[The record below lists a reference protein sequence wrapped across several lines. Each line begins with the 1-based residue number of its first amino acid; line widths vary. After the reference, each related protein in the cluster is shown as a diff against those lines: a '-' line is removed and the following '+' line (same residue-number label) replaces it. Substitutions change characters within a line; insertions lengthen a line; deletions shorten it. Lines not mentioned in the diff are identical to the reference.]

1 MILSTADRLRLQEL
15 HQGWQDHAGWC
26 AQCLT
31 IPERSGRVVQLDP
44 WPAHRRLADAI
55 KRQRARGR
63 PARIVY
69 LKPRRVSVSVGCCA
83 ELFQSV
89 PFVGGQHGFIV
100 SYQKD
105 SAEEIFSYITHFQN
119 SYQPY
124 RGLIGLP
131 RLKRKPKDADQTS
144 ENRRRIDWDNGSY
157 IRVAT
162 AKNVKTGRSF
172 DVRHVLLDEFAF
184 YDNAAKLMTSIL
196 PSVPD
201 DAGTTVIVASTA
213 NGVGGPFWDLC
224 QKAQDPAQPSD
235 WLFLFFGWWEHP
247 GYSRAL
253 EVPAAEFQA
262 TLSRNHPLYGDELAE
277 RQNYSLSLEQLNWRR
292 WTIADTCEWSLNRF
306 RQEYPGNAEE
316 AFLASGRPRF
326 SHRLLNRMPVIR
338 EPVTGEV
345 EIEQVGVRRR
355 VVFRASEEG
364 HGSMVMYRRPDA
376 EGEYVIGADPSE
388 GIDVKSGQ
396 SGSQDPDYSVAEVV
410 DARTGEQ
417 VAKLRARIQPAAF
430 GEVLYALGWFYSWA
444 YIVPEAKGAGL
455 GAIEKLLE
463 LQYPLDRLYKRRP
476 EADVAGSTQL
486 QFYGYETTAVNRPQL
501 VSALD
506 NALLD
511 GSIILRDPNT
521 VQECR
526 TFVIKSS
533 GKAEH
538 AEGCHDDEVIAI
550 ALAVIGLRTMP
561 RRKPKVE
568 AQSGRVATKWGR
580 RRLVDED

>member
-1 MILSTADRLRLQEL
+1 MTLTRADKVRLQEL
-15 HQGWQDHAGWC
+15 HAGWKNHVGWC
-26 AQCLT
+26 EQCLT
-31 IPERSGRVVQLDP
+31 IPSRRGPVVPLAP

-55 KRQRARGR
+55 RKQRERGR

-83 ELFQSV
+83 ELFQAV

-100 SYQKD
+100 SHQLD
-105 SAEEIFSYITHFQN
+105 SAQEIFSYVTHFQN
-119 SYQPY
+119 CYQPY

-131 RLKRKPKDADQTS
+131 RLKRKPKDADQIS
-144 ENRRRIDWDNGSY
+144 ESRRLIEWVNGSY

-184 YDNAAKLMTSIL
+184 YNNASALMTSIL

-201 DAGTTVIVASTA
+201 DLDTTVIVASTA
-213 NGVGGPFWDLC
+213 NGVGGPFYDLC
-224 QKAQDPAQPSD
+224 MKARDPGRESGWA
-235 WLFLFFGWWEHP
+235 FVFFGWWEHP
-247 GYSRAL
+247 EYSRPL

-262 TLSRNHPLYGDELAE
+262 TLANKHPLYGDELDE
-277 RQNYSLSLEQLNWRR
+277 RQAYGLSLEQLNWRR
-292 WTIADTCEWSLNRF
+292 SCIATTCEWSLDKF
-306 RQEYPGNAEE
+306 RQEYPGNPEE
-316 AFLASGRPRF
+316 AFVASGRPRF
-326 SHRLLNRMPVIR
+326 SQRLLNRMPVIR
-338 EPVTGEV
+338 EAVTGEI
-345 EIEQVGVRRR
+345 EIEKVGVRER
-355 VVFRASEEG
+355 VVFRAGEEG
-364 HGSMVMYRRPDA
+364 RGSMVIYRRPDP
-376 EGEYVIGADPSE
+376 EGEYVIGADPAE
-388 GIDVKSGQ
+388 GIDVKSGEA
-396 SGSQDPDYSVAEVV
+396 GNQDPDYSVAQVF

-417 VAKLRARIQPAAF
+417 VAKIRGRIQPAAF
-430 GEVLYALGWFYSWA
+430 GEVLYALGWFYNWA
-444 YIVPEAKGAGL
+444 FLVPEAKGAGL
-455 GAIEKLLE
+455 GTIEKLLDR
-463 LQYPLDRLYKRRP
+463 QYPLDRLYKRRP

-486 QFYGYETTAVNRPQL
+486 QFYGYETNTVNRPQL

-506 NALLD
+506 NALND

-538 AEGCHDDEVIAI
+538 AEECHDDEVIAT
-550 ALAVIGLRTMP
+550 ALAVVGLRTMP

-568 AQSGRVATKWGR
+568 GPSARVATKWGR